1 MKRYRMGELPAAGR
15 HLFAGVVAGEYIWEE
30 AAVEFRKPGEVVP
43 WASHEDEEVY
53 VILQGKARVH
63 LEAGVEHLA
72 TGDVMVIEPGE
83 RHQFVSDEKEPCVQ
97 MYVHCGPKLH
107 ANQVAP
113 QETSKGGG

>member
-1 MKRYRMGELPAAGR
+1 MKRYRMGELPAARR

-43 WASHEDEEVY
+43 GASHEDEEVY